1 MAKQGLMIATE
12 VAQYLNCSISTVR
25 RLVMNSKIPH
35 FRLGKLVRF
44 RRSDIDAW
52 LTHQREGDHP
62 ADPTSRHLP
71 LTHPDQL
78 SLFDPETGRS
88 SPNLS

>member
-1 MAKQGLMIATE
+1 MAKEGLMIATE

-25 RLVMNSKIPH
+25 RLVMKSRIPH

-52 LTHQREGDHP
+52 LSDNREGELP
-62 ADPTSRHLP
+62 ADATSPQHP
-71 LTHPDQL
+71 LSHPDQL
-78 SLFDPETGRS
+78 SLFRPEMGRE
-88 SPNLS
+88 LEF

>member
-1 MAKQGLMIATE
+1 MAKQGLMVATD

-25 RLVMNSKIPH
+25 RLVMNSRIPH

-52 LTHQREGDHP
+52 LTYQREGELPANPTRQLHP
-62 ADPTSRHLP
+62 S
-71 LTHPDQL
+71 HPDQL
-78 SLFDPETGRS
+78 SLFGPEVGRD
-88 SPNLS
+88 LEF

>member
-1 MAKQGLMIATE
+1 MAKEGLMIATE

-25 RLVMNSKIPH
+25 RLVMKSTIPH

-52 LTHQREGDHP
+52 LSDNRQGELP
-62 ADPTSRHLP
+62 ADTTSRPLP
-71 LTHPDQL
+71 LSHP
-78 SLFDPETGRS
+78 
-88 SPNLS
+88 PNVPG

>member
-25 RLVMNSKIPH
+25 RLVMNSRIPH

-52 LTHQREGDHP
+52 LSHHREGDLP
-62 ADPTSRHLP
+62 ADPASRQLP
-71 LTHPDQL
+71 PPHPDQL
-78 SLFDPETGRS
+78 SLFGPEMGS
-88 SPNLS
+88 KLEL

>member
-25 RLVMNSKIPH
+25 RLVMNSRIPH

-52 LTHQREGDHP
+52 LNHHREGDLP
-62 ADPTSRHLP
+62 VDPTSRLP
-71 LTHPDQL
+71 LTNPDQL
-78 SLFDPETGRS
+78 SLFGPETGRT
-88 SPNLS
+88 LEF